1 MFPCNTQ
8 RSTSFVQTGDSCF
21 SFKVVWKDLT
31 SRRNCRQL
39 FIRSQTASAHLGAC
53 PHSGY
58 RGAWRTTGSLSPGTD
73 HMWKTKGNRLTES
86 FIFGSCCYFICCWK
100 QHKMFRLTSG
110 HEHRRNLIVTNPAIY
125 GALFCRRPWS
135 EEGWMNSYSDI
146 AFC

>member
-1 MFPCNTQ
+1 MQHSKVNIICSDWWQLFLIQGCLEGPD
-8 RSTSFVQTGDSCF
+8 VPPKLQT
-21 SFKVVWKDLT
+21 
-31 SRRNCRQL
+31 QL